1 MLAVVKKPHIE
12 ISGDTIPE
20 KLLKF
25 LADNYD
31 RVELLNDD
39 ENFVD
44 ITKTGWYLEHSN
56 ASTPGAVLKRYRKR
70 AKISQNELGV
80 KLGLAKQNISAME
93 RGTRGI
99 SKANAHKLAEIFQ
112 TSPARFI

>member
-1 MLAVVKKPHIE
+1 MFKKTHIE
-12 ISGDTIPE
+12 ISGDIIPE

-31 RVELLNDD
+31 KVELLNDD
-39 ENFVD
+39 ESFVD
-44 ITKTGWYLEHSN
+44 ITKTGWYLEHTSTT
-56 ASTPGAVLKRYRKR
+56 TPGAVLKRYRKR
-70 AKISQNELGV
+70 AGISQKELGE

-93 RGTRGI
+93 RGSRGI